1 MQFARTAALCTA
13 TILVAGAL
21 IYGLSADLGAGARV
35 DSIGKPEVV
44 EITSSPGTC
53 TAVQSFIADDG
64 ATVTYAGCGT
74 KGARTRISARCSD
87 KSLPL
92 AYIDLEFELGST
104 SNYVRFYDVCSAS
117 ADQIRR
123 ENERP
128 RTISIWKLEPAFEVL
143 PGR

>member
-1 MQFARTAALCTA
+1 MRFVRAAALCTA
-13 TILVAGAL
+13 TILVVGAL
-21 IYGLSADLGAGARV
+21 IYGLSGDPGAGARV

-53 TAVQSFIADDG
+53 AAVQSFFANDG
-64 ATVTYAGCGT
+64 ATVTYADCGT
-74 KGARTRISARCSD
+74 KGARTRISSRCSD

-92 AYIDLEFELGST
+92 AYMNLEFEPGST
-104 SNYVRFYDVCSAS
+104 SNYVQFYDVCSAS

-128 RTISIWKLEPAFEVL
+128 RAISVWKL
-143 PGR
+143 